1 MNPTDVILSS
11 TKGSQMPID
20 IKDLDGGVG
29 VIITGQGFVTE
40 KEWVDALVEHLTQ
53 DQNKFKKYRYSLSDY
68 TAVTRIEISNEA
80 IYKIAEYCES
90 ASKINPEPVI
100 AIAASQDFMYGMAR
114 MWELIIDMTDWETM
128 VFRNRED
135 AEDWI
140 TEKVK
145 GKYKIDNPKFR

>member
-1 MNPTDVILSS
+1 
-11 TKGSQMPID
+11 MPID

-29 VIITGQGFVTE
+29 VIITGEGFVTE

-80 IYKIAEYCES
+80 IYKIAGFCES
-90 ASKINPEPVI
+90 ASKINPKPAI
-100 AIAASQDFMYGMAR
+100 AIVASQDFMYGMAR

-128 VFRNRED
+128 VFRKRAD
-135 AEDWI
+135 AEAWI
-140 TEKVK
+140 SEKVK
-145 GKYKIDNPKFR
+145 EKYKINKPKFR